1 MGENGNL
8 TSEVILNCYDFGK
21 YYLEEVLLVL
31 VFIDIVKIVGGGIS
45 VLAVFSFTG
54 TINMLIIKI
63 NCVLYSGLVMK

>member
-1 MGENGNL
+1 M
-8 TSEVILNCYDFGK
+8 SKVIVNVRILVNNIGV
-21 YYLEEVLLVL
+21 EVLLVL
-31 VFIDIVKIVGGGIS
+31 VFIDIVKIGGGGIS